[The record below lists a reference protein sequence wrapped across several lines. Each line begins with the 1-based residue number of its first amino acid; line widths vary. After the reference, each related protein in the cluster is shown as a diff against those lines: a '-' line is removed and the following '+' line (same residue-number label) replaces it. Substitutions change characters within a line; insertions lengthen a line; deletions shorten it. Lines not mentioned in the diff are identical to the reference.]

1 MVLSTFFIALYLF
14 FFINNYFLFFYSFF
28 LLTVDVLQDF
38 FGSIIIQ
45 LFLSSFIACLHR
57 FACCWLFL
65 LFNLWETG
73 MGCLTFSGE
82 GRKSLGFCFY
92 GLEKLFFFFFFQAL
106 FIFFCCGSEKL
117 FFRLYLPF
125 FCLLQILLSFITM
138 FGLLY
143 GFIVFI
149 VLFEERCLVVY
160 ERIRMW
166 VPEVDKCLGEVVDRY
181 SL

>member
-1 MVLSTFFIALYLF
+1 
-14 FFINNYFLFFYSFF
+14 
-28 LLTVDVLQDF
+28 
-38 FGSIIIQ
+38 
-45 LFLSSFIACLHR
+45 
-57 FACCWLFL
+57 
-65 LFNLWETG
+65 
-73 MGCLTFSGE
+73 
-82 GRKSLGFCFY
+82 
-92 GLEKLFFFFFFQAL
+92 
-106 FIFFCCGSEKL
+106 
-117 FFRLYLPF
+117 
-125 FCLLQILLSFITM
+125 M

>member
-1 MVLSTFFIALYLF
+1 MPYLF
-14 FFINNYFLFFYSFF
+14 RGGQK
-28 LLTVDVLQDF
+28 V
-38 FGSIIIQ
+38 FGL
-45 LFLSSFIACLHR
+45 LFLWI
-57 FACCWLFL
+57 
-65 LFNLWETG
+65 G
-73 MGCLTFSGE
+73 
-82 GRKSLGFCFY
+82 KVV
-92 GLEKLFFFFFFQAL
+92 FFFFFQAL
-106 FIFFCCGSEKL
+106 FIFFCCESEKL

>member
-1 MVLSTFFIALYLF
+1 
-14 FFINNYFLFFYSFF
+14 
-28 LLTVDVLQDF
+28 
-38 FGSIIIQ
+38 
-45 LFLSSFIACLHR
+45 
-57 FACCWLFL
+57 
-65 LFNLWETG
+65 

-92 GLEKLFFFFFFQAL
+92 GLEKLFFFF
-106 FIFFCCGSEKL
+106 
-117 FFRLYLPF
+117 RLYLPF
-125 FCLLQILLSFITM
+125 FCLLQILLPFITM

>member
-1 MVLSTFFIALYLF
+1 MPYLF
-14 FFINNYFLFFYSFF
+14 RGGQK
-28 LLTVDVLQDF
+28 V
-38 FGSIIIQ
+38 FGL
-45 LFLSSFIACLHR
+45 LFLWIGKVVF
-57 FACCWLFL
+57 
-65 LFNLWETG
+65 
-73 MGCLTFSGE
+73 
-82 GRKSLGFCFY
+82 
-92 GLEKLFFFFFFQAL
+92 
-106 FIFFCCGSEKL
+106 
-117 FFRLYLPF
+117 FFRLYLSF
-125 FCLLQILLSFITM
+125 FVVDQKSCFSGFICLFFWLLQILLSFITI